1 MSLEHPNQPLAHEA
15 CRAENGHEDSAPARG
30 GTRAVGWLSG
40 QLSTG
45 HPTRVPMLV
54 PSPLRPVTR
63 KRNLR
68 RSAKSMALG

>member
-1 MSLEHPNQPLAHEA
+1 MSLEHPNQPLSHEA
-15 CRAENGHEDSAPARG
+15 CRAENGHGCSAPARSG
-30 GTRAVGWLSG
+30 ARAVGWLSG

-45 HPTRVPMLV
+45 HPTRAPMLV

>member
-1 MSLEHPNQPLAHEA
+1 MSLQHPNEPLSHQA
-15 CRAENGHEDSAPARG
+15 CRAEDGHG
-30 GTRAVGWLSG
+30 GSVPTLGGVRAVGWLSG

-45 HPTRVPMLV
+45 HPTRAPMLV
-54 PSPLRPVTR
+54 PSPLNPVTR